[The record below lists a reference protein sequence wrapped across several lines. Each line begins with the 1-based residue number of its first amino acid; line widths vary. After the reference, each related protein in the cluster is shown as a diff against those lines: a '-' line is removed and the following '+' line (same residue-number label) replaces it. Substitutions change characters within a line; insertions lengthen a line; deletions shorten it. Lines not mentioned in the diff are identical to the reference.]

1 MQWSIIVHLIGYF
14 LGYFYWQTCAD
25 KCGLRAYC
33 ESWKR
38 AENPAE
44 KFLGAYGEKA
54 GSTIR
59 KLVEVLKA
67 EGVDL
72 TQIAN
77 EIEDKFSLPQDQ
89 GENENVVET
98 EV

>member
-1 MQWSIIVHLIGYF
+1 MSFSTCI
-14 LGYFYWQTCAD
+14 LGYFYWQVCAE
-25 KCGLRAYC
+25 KLGWQTEC

-44 KFLGAYGEKA
+44 TFLTAFGEKA

-59 KLVEVLKA
+59 KLVEILRDP
-67 EGVDL
+67 EVDL

-77 EIEDKFSLPQDQ
+77 EIEGNFSPPQDQ
-89 GENENVVET
+89 VENVEET
-98 EV
+98 EL

>member
-1 MQWSIIVHLIGYF
+1 M
-14 LGYFYWQTCAD
+14 CAD
-25 KCGLRAYC
+25 KLGLAAEC

-44 KFLGAYGEKA
+44 KFLTAYGEKA

-59 KLVEVLKA
+59 KLVEVLRHPDI
-67 EGVDL
+67 DL

-77 EIEDKFSLPQDQ
+77 EIEGNFFPPQDQ
-89 GENENVVET
+89 VENVQET
-98 EV
+98 EL